1 MRRKG
6 QPVSGRDQES
16 MGAST
21 EVQPVTGSIRNN
33 KQRRFFRKSS
43 IRIQQIDSRLQ
54 LCPTSPPDFHRSGYF
69 IRGHDS
75 LIVSGSIAEYYP
87 DMMYVP

>member
-1 MRRKG
+1 MI
-6 QPVSGRDQES
+6 
-16 MGAST
+16 AST
-21 EVQPVTGSIRNN
+21 EVQPVTGPIRNN

-54 LCPTSPPDFHRSGYF
+54 LCPTSTPNFHHSGNF
-69 IRGHDS
+69 IRGHDP
-75 LIVSGSIAEYYP
+75 LVISGSVAEYHP